1 MTDRSTD
8 KVAIITGASRG
19 IGAGLVDAYCKL
31 GYRVIA
37 NSRTIDESSQPEVVT
52 VAGDVAD
59 PTIAQRLVEVG
70 VSRFGRVDT
79 LINNAGVFLAKPFT
93 GYAPEDFELITS
105 VNTVGFF
112 HTTQRVISQMLTQGD
127 GGHIIN
133 VTSILA
139 EQGQTAV
146 PAVLTALTKGGLD
159 AATKSLAIEYAA
171 QGIRVNAISPGVI
184 DTPIHTGVDAHRV
197 YAQMHPQNRIGTIAD
212 VVHGALYL
220 ENAPFV
226 TGEILHIDG
235 GQSAGH

>member
-59 PTIAQRLVEVG
+59 PTIAQRLVEVA

-93 GYAPEDFELITS
+93 GYAPEDFELIMS

-159 AATKSLAIEYAA
+159 VLLNHSRLSMPRKVSGSTRYRRGSSILL
-171 QGIRVNAISPGVI
+171 S
-184 DTPIHTGVDAHRV
+184 TPVSTPTVCTPRCIPRTA
-197 YAQMHPQNRIGTIAD
+197 
-212 VVHGALYL
+212 
-220 ENAPFV
+220 
-226 TGEILHIDG
+226 
-235 GQSAGH
+235 

>member
-1 MTDRSTD
+1 MTDQSTE
-8 KVAIITGASRG
+8 KVAIIIGASRG

-37 NSRTIDESSQPEVVT
+37 NSRTIGESSQPEVVT

-59 PTIAQRLVEVG
+59 ATMAQRLVEVA

-79 LINNAGVFLAKPFT
+79 LINNAGAFLAKPFT
-93 GYAPEDFELITS
+93 EYAPEDFELVTS

-112 HTTQRVISQMLTQGD
+112 HTTQWVISQMLAQGG

-133 VTSILA
+133 VTSVLA
-139 EQGQTAV
+139 EQGRTAV
-146 PAVLTALTKGGLD
+146 RSVLSALTKAGLN

-171 QGIRVNAISPGVI
+171 QGIRVNTISPGVI
-184 DTPIHTGVDAHRV
+184 DTPIHAGVDAHCM
-197 YAQMHPQNRIGTIAD
+197 YAQMHPQNRIGVIAD

-220 ENAPFV
+220 ENTPFV